1 MKLVNQKA
9 ELWQQGPTQ
18 DDMWDHIAKC
28 TRVCYQSTP
37 KNKEESGEDFCKRT
51 ILLNKHY
58 GMLEHGTVY
67 LIIPYD
73 EDHVLTCRMYEKNPY
88 SKTKLV
94 YDKCYITTN
103 YRVILENGRE
113 KDLDYWSEPTE
124 FHEKRYTLSLITSIG
139 IGRELC
145 RHRKF
150 SFAQESTR
158 YCNYGKKE
166 HMEFILPYWANLNPG
181 LYEIDAREGL
191 MVGDGYIDG
200 LGSQT
205 KEGIFLCHLTECED
219 NYIALILEPLKAQ
232 EAREVLPLALK
243 SQLIMTG
250 FESDWNDF
258 LDKRLKETTGK
269 VHPDMKEL
277 AEQIGKLIPN
287 YMLTI
292 ELTDEECL
300 HLINSI
306 TWSPLSDKVYLW
318 PVLRKLEDYVKGI
331 QIDRQ

>member
-18 DDMWDHIAKC
+18 DDMWGHIAKC

-67 LIIPYD
+67 LIIPTTNIYYQYV
-73 EDHVLTCRMYEKNPY
+73 HNQY
-88 SKTKLV
+88 SKVNKI
-94 YDKCYITTN
+94 YDRAYITTN
-103 YRVILENGRE
+103 YRVILENGWE

-139 IGRELC
+139 IGREIL

-150 SFAQESTR
+150 SYSNESSRFCR
-158 YCNYGKKE
+158 YDKDDMK
-166 HMEFILPYWANLNPG
+166 FILPYWANLNTG
-181 LYEIDAREGL
+181 YYKIDSEKGD
-191 MVGDGYIDG
+191 MIGDGYLEN
-200 LGSQT
+200 LGIQT
-205 KEGIFLCHLTECED
+205 KEGIFLWHLSECED
-219 NYIALILEPLKAQ
+219 NYIELLAKGCKAQ

-287 YMLTI
+287 YMQNDNRT
-292 ELTDEECL
+292 
-300 HLINSI
+300 N
-306 TWSPLSDKVYLW
+306 
-318 PVLRKLEDYVKGI
+318 
-331 QIDRQ
+331 

>member
-1 MKLVNQKA
+1 MKLINQKA

-18 DDMWDHIAKC
+18 DDMWGHIAKC

-67 LIIPYD
+67 LIVPFGRD
-73 EDHVLTCRMYEKNPY
+73 ANSLVACKAYERNPY
-88 SKTKLV
+88 CKVKFI
-94 YDKCYITTN
+94 YDTAYITTN
-103 YRVILENGRE
+103 YRVILENGWE

-166 HMEFILPYWANLNPG
+166 HMEFILPYWAELNSGP
-181 LYEIDAREGL
+181 YEFDRQIGAV
-191 MVGDGYIDG
+191 VGDGYLESIANE
-200 LGSQT
+200 T
-205 KEGIFLCHLTECED
+205 KEGIFLWHISECED
-219 NYIALILEPLKAQ
+219 NYRELLDAGCKAQ

-250 FESDWNDF
+250 FESDWKDF

-277 AEQIGKLIPN
+277 AEFISK
-287 YMLTI
+287 
-292 ELTDEECL
+292 ELPC
-300 HLINSI
+300 
-306 TWSPLSDKVYLW
+306 K
-318 PVLRKLEDYVKGI
+318 
-331 QIDRQ
+331 

>member
-1 MKLVNQKA
+1 MRLINQKA
-9 ELWQQGPTQ
+9 ELWRQGPTQ
-18 DDMWDHIAKC
+18 DDMWNHIAKC

-67 LIIPYD
+67 LIIPYY
-73 EDHVLTCRMYEKNPY
+73 EDYICGMYKKNPY
-88 SKTKLV
+88 SKVKLI

-103 YRVILENGRE
+103 YRVILENNWE
-113 KDLDYWSEPTE
+113 EDLDYWSEPTE

-145 RHRKF
+145 RHRKM
-150 SFAQESTR
+150 SLAQESTR
-158 YCNYGKKE
+158 FCNYNKKDN
-166 HMEFILPYWANLNPG
+166 MTFILPHWANLNIG
-181 LYEIDAREGL
+181 YYELDSDTMGFI
-191 MVGDGYIDG
+191 GDGYCEDG
-200 LGSQT
+200 VWTS
-205 KEGIFLCHLTECED
+205 KEGKFLWHLSECED
-219 NYIALILEPLKAQ
+219 NYKYLIKDGLKAQ
-232 EAREVLPLALK
+232 DAREVLPLALK

-287 YMLTI
+287 YMQN
-292 ELTDEECL
+292 D
-300 HLINSI
+300 N
-306 TWSPLSDKVYLW
+306 
-318 PVLRKLEDYVKGI
+318 
-331 QIDRQ
+331 

>member
-1 MKLVNQKA
+1 MKLINQKA
-9 ELWQQGPTQ
+9 ELWQQGSTQ

-67 LIIPYD
+67 LIIPTTNIYYQYV
-73 EDHVLTCRMYEKNPY
+73 HNQY
-88 SKTKLV
+88 SKVKKI
-94 YDKCYITTN
+94 YDKAYITTN
-103 YRVILENGRE
+103 YRVILENGWE

-145 RHRKF
+145 RHRKM
-150 SFAQESTR
+150 SLAQESTR
-158 YCNYGKKE
+158 YCRYGKE
-166 HMEFILPYWANLNPG
+166 DMEFILPYWATLNTG
-181 LYEIDAREGL
+181 HYEWDGEGSFI
-191 MVGDGYIDG
+191 GDGFISDSLISSG
-200 LGSQT
+200 NEEL
-205 KEGIFLCHLTECED
+205 FLWHLSECED
-219 NYIALILEPLKAQ
+219 NYKVLLEKGLKAQ
-232 EAREVLPLALK
+232 EAREILPLALK

-250 FESDWNDF
+250 FESDWKDF

-269 VHPDMKEL
+269 VHPSMKEL

-287 YMLTI
+287 YMQN
-292 ELTDEECL
+292 D
-300 HLINSI
+300 N
-306 TWSPLSDKVYLW
+306 
-318 PVLRKLEDYVKGI
+318 
-331 QIDRQ
+331 